1 ETLPGPAEP
10 VAAALAET
18 KPAAPEPPPKPATK
32 PRVTTPP
39 SVMEVE
45 DERSDPELVEL
56 FIEEAKEEI
65 ANIKRHL
72 PAWLEN
78 QQDSEALISVRRAF
92 HTLKG
97 SGRMVGARL
106 IGEFAWSVENL
117 LNRLIN
123 QTLEPTPA
131 MLAFVAEAADA
142 LPQLIEQLEVGLA
155 PKIDTT
161 ALMKRAEALASGEP
175 LDAAAEPEA
184 ADAQRA
190 GPPMDPVLAEIF
202 VKEMRTHLDTIRSY
216 VQASR
221 SQGPRPVDEPVY
233 RACHTLLG
241 SARMAAFE
249 PAMELAAPLAEHMR
263 HYYERSSALD
273 DAQLAALEAAAAEI
287 EAMARALESGTDYR
301 LPEGSVERLQAL
313 APHARA
319 GA

>member
-1 ETLPGPAEP
+1 NHLERLADAIVSVEYYMETVSAGRNDPWYMLDNAERCLDLLETLPGPAEP

-18 KPAAPEPPPKPATK
+18 KSAAPEPPPKPATK

-78 QQDSEALISVRRAF
+78 QQDSEALISVRRSF

-123 QTLEPTPA
+123 
-131 MLAFVAEAADA
+131 
-142 LPQLIEQLEVGLA
+142 
-155 PKIDTT
+155 
-161 ALMKRAEALASGEP
+161 
-175 LDAAAEPEA
+175 
-184 ADAQRA
+184 
-190 GPPMDPVLAEIF
+190 
-202 VKEMRTHLDTIRSY
+202 
-216 VQASR
+216 
-221 SQGPRPVDEPVY
+221 
-233 RACHTLLG
+233 
-241 SARMAAFE
+241 
-249 PAMELAAPLAEHMR
+249 
-263 HYYERSSALD
+263 
-273 DAQLAALEAAAAEI
+273 
-287 EAMARALESGTDYR
+287 
-301 LPEGSVERLQAL
+301 
-313 APHARA
+313 
-319 GA
+319 